1 MFSIS
6 NFSLKYKN
14 YFSLLLSLM
23 PASFIAGNLI
33 INLNILILVISALII
48 FKKEVFRIKYFL
60 LDKFIFLF
68 FLLILLTGI
77 FNDYFFYSIDLA
89 QLSWKGYFGTTIK
102 SIFFLKYL
110 FLFIILRFL
119 VENKLIILKY
129 FFISCSICSLFVCF
143 DIFFQFTFGQ
153 DIFGY
158 QISPTRKLSGPFG
171 DELIAGGFIQR
182 FSIFSFFVLPI
193 YYKSLSK
200 LISKFFIPF
209 LFIIFFLGIVLSGNR
224 MPTILFIFTTSLIL
238 IFNHQTRKFLFPFII
253 IFSLFFTI
261 IFNLNSKVQ
270 NNFIGFYNQ
279 VSNIVVVVLNKNSS
293 TDNYPQY
300 LREFESFYDTWLLN
314 KYFGGGIKNFR
325 YYCHVRP
332 NIKTSSDFICNMHPH
347 NYYLEI
353 LTETGLMGFAILTI
367 CFFLIIYKTFY
378 KKYFIKSVLN
388 YNNVIIPFM
397 FLFLT
402 EIFPI
407 KSTGS
412 FFTTGNATYIFLI
425 MAILIG
431 LYNQDN
437 LIEKKS

>member
-77 FNDYFFYSIDLA
+77 YNDYFFYSIDLV

-119 VENKLIILKY
+119 VENKLIIFKY

-224 MPTILFIFTTSLIL
+224 MPTILFIFTISLIL

-279 VSNIVVVVLNKNSS
+279 VSNIAIVALNKNSS

-332 NIKTSSDFICNMHPH
+332 NIKTSSDFVCNMHPH

-353 LTETGLMGFAILTI
+353 LTEIGLVGFVILII
-367 CFFLIIYKTFY
+367 CFFLIICKTFY